1 MYNLYSIL
9 KTPEHDVL
17 VVRQLHPMS
26 PTILSLGCGFI
37 LRQFNQMVRL
47 ANRSDVEVVRGTMG

>member
-9 KTPEHDVL
+9 KTPEHDIL
-17 VVRQLHPMS
+17 VVRQLHLMS
-26 PTILSLGCGFI
+26 AAIFSLGCGFI

-47 ANRSDVEVVRGTMG
+47 ANGSDVEVVRGAVG